1 MANTIIDS
9 AMTYALM
16 KRLVTPFENWPAYQ
30 LGIIDENGKVL
41 KKRKTLNQ
49 EERRAWGRFDIMAAN
64 IKKIIQKIPGG
75 RTRLGSI
82 AAAAFLFKEGIDLSS
97 KQSIH
102 ESVTRIISE
111 DGMAV
116 AGDTGGAANIVGGGN
131 IAGVGVGPQ
140 GEPPGQSRL
149 KKIRTI
155 SKRKQNVDR

>member
-30 LGIIDENGKVL
+30 LGIINERGKVL
-41 KKRKTLNQ
+41 KKRSTLDQ
-49 EERRAWGRFDIMAAN
+49 EGRRAWGRFDIMAAN
-64 IKKIIQKIPGG
+64 IKKIIEKIPGG
-75 RTRLGSI
+75 KTRLGSI

-97 KQSIH
+97 KRAIH
-102 ESVTRIISE
+102 ESVANIINE
-111 DGMAV
+111 DGV
-116 AGDTGGAANIVGGGN
+116 AANAVGGGH
-131 IAGVGVGPQ
+131 IAGVGIGSQ

-155 SKRKQNVDR
+155 TKRKQNVDR